1 MEEIRPRLFVS
12 RCLGFERCRWNGET
26 IRDETVERLA
36 KFADLVHDCPEMG
49 IGLGCPRDPVRVV
62 RDAAAGAGS
71 GRSASATAAAGG
83 ATAAAGNATA
93 AAGSAT
99 AGLELYQPATGGRFG
114 DAMRS
119 WSARAIDALPELDGF
134 ILKSRSPSCGFKD
147 VKVHDSYRPEAGAR
161 PGAGFFGAAVMERRP
176 GIPVE
181 DEGRLKNFMLRE
193 RFFGSVWTLARFRE
207 AARRGDMGS
216 LVVFHSRHKLLL
228 LLYSQKEMR
237 AMGKIVANLDRRPM
251 AEVWRAYGEALR
263 RALAAQPKY
272 GSLVNV
278 VQHAFGGFS
287 ESLSAA
293 EKALFDATVM
303 QYLDERVPAM
313 VLLRLV
319 HSWAVR
325 FGEKYLLDQVL
336 FEPYPLALVDL
347 SDSGKGAGSLRG
359 A

>member
-62 RDAAAGAGS
+62 RDAAAGANTNRDEGATVVA
-71 GRSASATAAAGG
+71 GSATGD
-83 ATAAAGNATA
+83 
-93 AAGSAT
+93 AGSAT
-99 AGLELYQPATGGRFG
+99 AALELYQPATGGRFG
-114 DAMRS
+114 DAMRA
-119 WSARAIDALPELDGF
+119 WSARTIDALPELDGF

-147 VKVHDSYRPEAGAR
+147 VKIHDSYKPEAGAR
-161 PGAGFFGAAVMERRP
+161 PGAGFFGAAVLERRP

-193 RFFGSVWTLARFRE
+193 RFFGSVWTHARFRA
-207 AARRGDMGS
+207 AARAGDMGS

-237 AMGKIVANLDRRPM
+237 AMGRIVANLDRRPM
-251 AEVWRAYGEALR
+251 EEVWRAYGEALR

-347 SDSGKGAGSLRG
+347 ADSGKGAGSLRG
-359 A
+359 G